1 MHRIFEEKHALL
13 AHMGIMYIVLQWIGP
28 NRNIHSPYTFLGNY
42 LNIHMIPCSVENE
55 GWVLDHVVNF
65 LESEELGYK
74 LCIHNRDFVPGFTI
88 CDNICTAIQHS
99 RRLIAVVT
107 R

>member
-1 MHRIFEEKHALL
+1 MWVFCFRAENFEW
-13 AHMGIMYIVLQWIGP
+13 V
-28 NRNIHSPYTFLGNY
+28 GN
-42 LNIHMIPCSVENE
+42 NVI
-55 GWVLDHVVNF
+55 DF

-74 LCIHNRDFVPGFTI
+74 LCIHQRDFVPGLNI
-88 CDNICTAIQHS
+88 MDNICTAIQNS